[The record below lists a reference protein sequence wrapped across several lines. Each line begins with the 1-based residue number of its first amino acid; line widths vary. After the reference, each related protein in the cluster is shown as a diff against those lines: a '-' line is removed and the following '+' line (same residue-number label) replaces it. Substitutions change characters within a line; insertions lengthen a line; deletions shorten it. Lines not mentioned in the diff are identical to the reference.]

1 LFSELTNPLSDV
13 RLPLFLGEW
22 TLQVTVDVPDVGGK
36 LILIDMAGSE
46 NIDQA
51 GLGRELKMQ
60 VINPT

>member
-1 LFSELTNPLSDV
+1 M
-13 RLPLFLGEW
+13 
-22 TLQVTVDVPDVGGK
+22 TVDVPDVGGK